1 MEKRNDKAFTNRR
14 KGETNSRAATKVK
27 AKRTAQYLIAM
38 IVIPLILFFLLE
50 GFLIVVQYG
59 YPTTFFIKKKCEGQ
73 YRYVPNHKIGWRYFP
88 KPVAP
93 RLHFPGHF
101 PARKGDTTYRIFVF
115 GESAVQGDVLGN
127 FSFTSM
133 LDEMLKTHYPGMHF
147 EVINTG
153 MVAISS
159 WTVLQFVKEMVTYQP
174 DLFIIYCG
182 NNEIVGPYGPG
193 TIFASL
199 GSRTF
204 VKLHVWASSLK
215 ITQLLTSV
223 RENIQQG
230 LFKKK
235 PVLWKGMEMF
245 LEKQIPVD
253 DDSLPVAIGNFRQ
266 NIKEMV
272 GIARNHG
279 VPVIV
284 CTVASNVKDSPP
296 FSSMHRADLSDL
308 ELRRWESLYQHG
320 VSLERQGLFSQA
332 LEIYQRA
339 EQIDAAYAE
348 LNFRMADGYYRLGN
362 YTKAKEYYIKAR
374 DNDTLRFRPS
384 SALYQVIKQD
394 YGIQSIDS
402 STQLV
407 DIERS
412 FAEASPE
419 GIPGENLFYDHV
431 HLNIDGH
438 YLVASRIFDSI
449 VHNGWLSNVST
460 TGTILGGTCSKTECL
475 KRLGYTTTDE
485 YKLLNKIIQV
495 LSRPPFTNQ
504 LNHETHLRHLKLQY
518 ENYLQGRN
526 KDSMEKTVA
535 DYKEALLLN
544 RHNEGLRLRLAS
556 TYKQMGQYEEARDHY
571 LKLLEMN
578 PGKPQIL
585 HLLAKVYSTLGKS
598 EKAIEC
604 YQEAIKHRPYNPVWY
619 SDRGLVYFKKGD
631 YDKAIADFSQALS
644 IEPKYAIACNNRGS
658 VYFKK
663 GDYDKAI
670 ADFNRAVSIDPNYAA
685 AYNNRGSVYFKKEDY
700 DKAWEDFHQAQ
711 RLGHPVDPAVL
722 KNRGRSP

>member
-1 MEKRNDKAFTNRR
+1 
-14 KGETNSRAATKVK
+14 
-27 AKRTAQYLIAM
+27 
-38 IVIPLILFFLLE
+38 
-50 GFLIVVQYG
+50 
-59 YPTTFFIKKKCEGQ
+59 
-73 YRYVPNHKIGWRYFP
+73 
-88 KPVAP
+88 
-93 RLHFPGHF
+93 
-101 PARKGDTTYRIFVF
+101 
-115 GESAVQGDVLGN
+115 
-127 FSFTSM
+127 
-133 LDEMLKTHYPGMHF
+133 
-147 EVINTG
+147 
-153 MVAISS
+153 
-159 WTVLQFVKEMVTYQP
+159 
-174 DLFIIYCG
+174 
-182 NNEIVGPYGPG
+182 
-193 TIFASL
+193 
-199 GSRTF
+199 
-204 VKLHVWASSLK
+204 
-215 ITQLLTSV
+215 
-223 RENIQQG
+223 
-230 LFKKK
+230 
-235 PVLWKGMEMF
+235 
-245 LEKQIPVD
+245 
-253 DDSLPVAIGNFRQ
+253 
-266 NIKEMV
+266 
-272 GIARNHG
+272 
-279 VPVIV
+279 
-284 CTVASNVKDSPP
+284 
-296 FSSMHRADLSDL
+296 
-308 ELRRWESLYQHG
+308 
-320 VSLERQGLFSQA
+320 VSLERQGLFSQT

-362 YTKAKEYYIKAR
+362 YTKAEEYYIKAR

-544 RHNEGLRLRLAS
+544 LHNEGLRLRLAS